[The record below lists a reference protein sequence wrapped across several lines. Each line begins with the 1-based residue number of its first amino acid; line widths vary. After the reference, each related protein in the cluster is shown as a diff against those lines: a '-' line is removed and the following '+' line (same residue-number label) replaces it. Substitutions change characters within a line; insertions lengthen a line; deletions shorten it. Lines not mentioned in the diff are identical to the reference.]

1 MQILG
6 KCNLIDIRRM
16 RDRYSKHFTFK
27 KVIFLDIYEEAYIIF
42 APNIIQESMQET
54 NILLSVCSDHYTIL
68 LSHNKS
74 YQINLA
80 RNFLKFNKS
89 FAQDKTYISK
99 TNAFIK
105 QVKTS
110 LGLMKKVTMVNK
122 NF

>member
-1 MQILG
+1 
-6 KCNLIDIRRM
+6 
-16 RDRYSKHFTFK
+16 
-27 KVIFLDIYEEAYIIF
+27 
-42 APNIIQESMQET
+42 MQET